1 MFYVEHVKH
10 LLPHPPHGDSEERA
24 LLAVI
29 APVVYFLALASIV
42 VHGLS
47 IPILNYIYHLRGV
60 DPVQDDISIRRRK
73 SHLEPVPANAT
84 MHKNSL
90 LLYNRFHRPG
100 TASASVLEQEGCVCA
115 IVDGEGRVRAEE
127 WGEDDHRREFVPD
140 VIRPDLEEA
149 RGSGEEGRSS
159 TSGRG
164 PRRREVKFEWQETH

>member
-29 APVVYFLALASIV
+29 VPVVYFLALASIV

-47 IPILNYIYHLRGV
+47 IPVLNYIYHLRGV
-60 DPVQDDISIRRRK
+60 EPVQDDISIRRRK

-84 MHKNSL
+84 THKNSL

-100 TASASVLEQEGCVCA
+100 TASASVLEQDGCVCA
-115 IVDGEGRVRAEE
+115 IVDSGGRVSTEE
-127 WGEDDHRREFVPD
+127 WGEDQRREFVPD

-149 RGSGEEGRSS
+149 RRSREGTGSAL
-159 TSGRG
+159 SGRG
-164 PRRREVKFEWQETH
+164 PRREVTFEWQETH